1 MSIHNRHAELF
12 GDQDFQAGALRLLPV
27 RQQGDHSAQAQAS
40 QVVGHVVGPIR
51 TFDHAVFRGILD
63 HVASGAQISGHLVE
77 RGKVEV
83 FEAGHGPGQ
92 VQAVGAGSG

>member
-1 MSIHNRHAELF
+1 
-12 GDQDFQAGALRLLPV
+12 
-27 RQQGDHSAQAQAS
+27 
-40 QVVGHVVGPIR
+40 
-51 TFDHAVFRGILD
+51 
-63 HVASGAQISGHLVE
+63 VE